1 MPEIIHLEQ
10 THSTNNYLRNL
21 VEAIR
26 IPEEGTVV
34 WADFQTA
41 GRGQQGNS
49 WESAPGE
56 NLLFTLLLC
65 PQSIK
70 ARNQF
75 IVSQLV
81 SLGILKTLNQLKEGF
96 RVKWPNDIYYHNKKV
111 AGILIENDLSGQTL
125 YNSFIGIGLNVNQ
138 KEFTSD
144 APNPVS
150 LYQILGAE
158 TDRTFLLDQ
167 ILRNILYY
175 YEIALEGNYTLIR
188 DKYMQQLF
196 RNDGYH
202 PFSDAGRHF
211 LARIKHIYPTGHLIL
226 EDESGIEQTYDFK
239 EVEFVL

>member
-1 MPEIIHLEQ
+1 M
-10 THSTNNYLRNL
+10 
-21 VEAIR
+21 
-26 IPEEGTVV
+26 
-34 WADFQTA
+34 
-41 GRGQQGNS
+41 
-49 WESAPGE
+49 
-56 NLLFTLLLC
+56 FTLLLC

-75 IVSQLV
+75 IISQLV

-150 LYQILGAE
+150 LFQILGTE
-158 TDRTFLLDQ
+158 TDRTLLLEKMLQ
-167 ILRNILYY
+167 NILYY

-188 DKYMQQLF
+188 DKYMKQLF
-196 RNDGYH
+196 RNEGYH
-202 PFSDAGRHF
+202 PFNDAGRRF
-211 LARIKHIYPTGHLIL
+211 LARIKHIHPTGHLIL
-226 EDESGIEQTYDFK
+226 EDESGSEQTYDFK